1 MNELP
6 EPIAIIGL
14 AGRFP
19 GAADIGQFWRN
30 LVTGTE
36 SVTFPDDDALR
47 ASGVSEEALADPDY
61 VRATAQASDLDSFDA
76 GLFGFSPRDAQ
87 IADPQI
93 RLFLE
98 TAHAALENSGHIPG
112 SLPDVGVFGSVGTN
126 AYGGR
131 LVDAEGDKAR
141 STTGMSRGSLNN
153 ADSAATL
160 VSYKLGLNGPSMT
173 VQTACSSSLVAVH
186 LAAQS
191 LRSGECEIALAG
203 GADIELPLGH
213 GHYWSEGGPLSR
225 DGHCRPFDAD
235 ATGTVFGSGAGVVV
249 LRRLSDALADGDR
262 VLAVLR
268 STAVN
273 NDGAE
278 KVGFTAPSIGG
289 QVAVVTEAISM
300 AGIDASDI
308 SAVESHGTGTA
319 LGDPIELA
327 ALNQAFRLLASQD
340 LEPGSCALT
349 SVKGNVGH
357 LGHAAGVT
365 SLIKVV
371 LSLDAERIPGNV
383 NLSSPNPKLELDGS
397 PFRLP
402 TAAQDWPRTPGRP
415 RYAGVSSLGIGGTNV
430 HAVLEEGPEPIVEPH
445 GNRPR
450 LVVWSGR
457 SAGVA
462 DTYRRRIAEHFATT
476 GENGFAAGTDTL
488 QRGRTAHRVRGAA
501 VATSAAEAVAV
512 LTDPQATALT
522 ATTRDRTGEVA
533 FLFPG
538 QGSQH
543 AGLAFDLYDHE
554 PAFAESFDTVLDLFE
569 AQDLP
574 VRRWWRDAAR
584 DDDLQD
590 TLRAQPLLFAVE
602 YALAR
607 MWLSWGVRPTA
618 LLGHSI
624 GEVAAAAV
632 SGVMSLQD
640 AVRVVAVRARAMDRM
655 PAGGMLAVAG
665 PVEEVRG
672 LLTGGVHIAV
682 VNGPRQVVVASAPEA
697 LKEFAAAARTAGLAS
712 RRVPTSHAFHSPA
725 MTEAAEEYR
734 AALAA
739 LELNPPRIPLYSAAT
754 GALMTDRQATD
765 PAFWADQLTGPV
777 RFGYALDTLLAD
789 ADRTLLEV
797 GPSRT
802 LTALARQ
809 HPDVKAGRHVV
820 AATLPQRRSESPGD
834 RRSVLTALG
843 VVWTDGHEIDWDA
856 VAGGATP
863 RRTEVPGYPY
873 ERVRHWVDEVS
884 ATGAVPAPAEHA
896 EAAAEP
902 VPASAFSVER
912 WVERPLDP
920 MTVEPHGVTQAVAFL
935 PADRTA
941 SVDLLARLSQ
951 AGLRV
956 VPVWA
961 GSGFGEV
968 SGGFTVRPAHSKDL
982 RQLLDT
988 LAQRRVL
995 PALVVHGWALGTAA
1009 QDPADVGAALE
1020 RGFHTVTELARQA
1033 GRTTDGPAQ
1042 PALLVVTEHAVDVS
1056 GNEPLEAAH
1065 AMLTGL
1071 VRTLALENP
1080 GTAARL
1086 VDLGPGVG
1094 EEETVQEFTRWRT
1107 SGLAALRGDRRWA
1120 PTEIPFLPEPMD
1132 TSVLRR
1138 GGVYLVTGGLGG
1150 LGLSVAKGLARTGLR
1165 PRLVLL
1171 GRTGVLA
1178 PANRDELEQYGA
1190 VVDARACDVT
1200 DASALTTVLD
1210 GVTET
1215 HGPVH
1220 GVLHLAGVA
1229 GDGMVQFS
1237 DRARA
1242 ERALAPKVAGS
1253 LALEQVMA
1261 GRRTLDFF
1269 VGFSSRAAVDGLVGG
1284 GDYAAAN
1291 AFLDAWTRSARIN
1304 ADRHL
1309 SVNWPSWSGVGMA
1322 VDSLAADERRRVV
1335 DAGGVSWSLDIS
1347 AETHPILDEHRMNGT
1362 PVLPGAAY
1370 LDLTIGAYRSELL
1383 GGDRGPVR
1391 LTDVVFRRPL
1401 SVPSERRLEIVFLPD
1416 EHGHRF
1422 TVVSSR
1428 SGTDEAP
1435 LTHVTGSVEPVEAQE
1450 SRVDVPTLLAG
1461 VENSRPSALKTG
1473 RLAFALGPRWNTV
1486 EEIRTTAS
1494 DPALRM
1500 VRLALPDEFAA
1511 EAGQHAVHPTL
1522 LDAATA
1528 YARDVEREDPHL
1540 PFLYRELTVHAPAL
1554 PARLFSRVTRRNA
1567 VRDTIAADI
1576 DLIAPDGRLL
1586 AEIKGFM
1593 MRRITGDVLGGPAED
1608 DEPAGRRPSG
1618 IPQQTGVDL
1627 LFELLDGRTPRQVAV
1642 RPYEDERPVP
1652 LGTAPRTPVPV
1663 RPDTP
1668 AEAAAIAP
1676 EQSAVPAPAAPVD
1689 DRVAGLWSSTLGIS
1703 NVSPDDDFFELGG
1716 NSLTA
1721 VELMTHVRG
1730 MFGIDLG
1737 IAAMFDFPTPKMLSD
1752 ELRRLGA
1759 S

>member
-1 MNELP
+1 
-6 EPIAIIGL
+6 
-14 AGRFP
+14 
-19 GAADIGQFWRN
+19 
-30 LVTGTE
+30 
-36 SVTFPDDDALR
+36 
-47 ASGVSEEALADPDY
+47 
-61 VRATAQASDLDSFDA
+61 
-76 GLFGFSPRDAQ
+76 
-87 IADPQI
+87 
-93 RLFLE
+93 
-98 TAHAALENSGHIPG
+98 
-112 SLPDVGVFGSVGTN
+112 
-126 AYGGR
+126 
-131 LVDAEGDKAR
+131 
-141 STTGMSRGSLNN
+141 
-153 ADSAATL
+153 
-160 VSYKLGLNGPSMT
+160 
-173 VQTACSSSLVAVH
+173 
-186 LAAQS
+186 
-191 LRSGECEIALAG
+191 
-203 GADIELPLGH
+203 
-213 GHYWSEGGPLSR
+213 
-225 DGHCRPFDAD
+225 
-235 ATGTVFGSGAGVVV
+235 
-249 LRRLSDALADGDR
+249 
-262 VLAVLR
+262 
-268 STAVN
+268 
-273 NDGAE
+273 
-278 KVGFTAPSIGG
+278 
-289 QVAVVTEAISM
+289 
-300 AGIDASDI
+300 
-308 SAVESHGTGTA
+308 
-319 LGDPIELA
+319 
-327 ALNQAFRLLASQD
+327 
-340 LEPGSCALT
+340 
-349 SVKGNVGH
+349 
-357 LGHAAGVT
+357 
-365 SLIKVV
+365 
-371 LSLDAERIPGNV
+371 
-383 NLSSPNPKLELDGS
+383 
-397 PFRLP
+397 
-402 TAAQDWPRTPGRP
+402 
-415 RYAGVSSLGIGGTNV
+415 
-430 HAVLEEGPEPIVEPH
+430 
-445 GNRPR
+445 
-450 LVVWSGR
+450 
-457 SAGVA
+457 
-462 DTYRRRIAEHFATT
+462 
-476 GENGFAAGTDTL
+476 
-488 QRGRTAHRVRGAA
+488 
-501 VATSAAEAVAV
+501 
-512 LTDPQATALT
+512 
-522 ATTRDRTGEVA
+522 
-533 FLFPG
+533 
-538 QGSQH
+538 
-543 AGLAFDLYDHE
+543 
-554 PAFAESFDTVLDLFE
+554 
-569 AQDLP
+569 
-574 VRRWWRDAAR
+574 
-584 DDDLQD
+584 
-590 TLRAQPLLFAVE
+590 
-602 YALAR
+602 
-607 MWLSWGVRPTA
+607 
-618 LLGHSI
+618 
-624 GEVAAAAV
+624 
-632 SGVMSLQD
+632 
-640 AVRVVAVRARAMDRM
+640 
-655 PAGGMLAVAG
+655 
-665 PVEEVRG
+665 
-672 LLTGGVHIAV
+672 
-682 VNGPRQVVVASAPEA
+682 
-697 LKEFAAAARTAGLAS
+697 
-712 RRVPTSHAFHSPA
+712 
-725 MTEAAEEYR
+725 
-734 AALAA
+734 
-739 LELNPPRIPLYSAAT
+739 
-754 GALMTDRQATD
+754 MTDRQATD

-873 ERVRHWVDEVS
+873 ERVRHWVDEVP

-920 MTVEPHGVTQAVAFL
+920 MTVEPHGVTHAVAFL

-988 LAQRRVL
+988 LAQRRVF
-995 PALVVHGWALGTAA
+995 PALVVHGWALGAAA
-1009 QDPADVGAALE
+1009 QYPAGAGTVWE
-1020 RGFHTVTELARQA
+1020 RGFHTVTELVRQA
-1033 GRTTDGPAQ
+1033 GRTTDGSAQ
-1042 PALLVVTEHAVDVS
+1042 PALLVVTERAVDVS

-1071 VRTLALENP
+1071 VRTLALESP

-1107 SGLAALRGDRRWA
+1107 SGLAALRGDRRWE
-1120 PTEIPFLPEPMD
+1120 PVEIPFLPEPLH
-1132 TSVLRR
+1132 TSALRR

-1178 PANRDELEQYGA
+1178 PADRNELEQYGA

-1200 DASALTTVLD
+1200 DAAALTTVLD

-1261 GRRTLDFF
+1261 GRRMLDFF

-1362 PVLPGAAY
+1362 PVLPGTAY

-1383 GGDRGPVR
+1383 GGDPSPVR

-1401 SVPSERRLEIVFLPD
+1401 AVPSERRLEIVFLPD

-1422 TVVSSR
+1422 TVTSSR

-1435 LTHVTGSVEPVEAQE
+1435 LTHVTGRVEPVEAQE
-1450 SRVDVPTLLAG
+1450 SRVDVPALLAG

-1494 DPALRM
+1494 DPALRV
-1500 VRLALPDEFAA
+1500 VRLALPDEFVA